1 MPIDFNGSMT
11 STQDL
16 TVKHGSQLDL
26 AIEYSIQLL
35 SLCGAEDLMEQ
46 QIQMFAL
53 DQVADEKC
61 SVGKHEKKQNHKI
74 MMKPIW
80 LTIFSM

>member
-11 STQDL
+11 ST
-16 TVKHGSQLDL
+16 TGSNWHGSQLDL
-26 AIEYSIQLL
+26 AKEYSIQLL

-46 QIQMFAL
+46 QIQMFGL

-61 SVGKHEKKQNHKI
+61 SV
-74 MMKPIW
+74 
-80 LTIFSM
+80 LASMRKNRITK